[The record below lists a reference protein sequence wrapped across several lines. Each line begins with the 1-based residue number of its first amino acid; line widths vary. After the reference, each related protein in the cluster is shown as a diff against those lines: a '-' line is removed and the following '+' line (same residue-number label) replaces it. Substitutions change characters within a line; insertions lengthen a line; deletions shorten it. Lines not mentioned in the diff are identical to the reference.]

1 MGDVIMVL
9 KNQTNFVVNDFR
21 VHSQDQILY
30 FTVGILLL
38 IDLNVIKVVPSQV
51 KKTYIYLYVT

>member
-30 FTVGILLL
+30 FAVGILLL
-38 IDLNVIKVVPSQV
+38 IDLNVIKVVPR
-51 KKTYIYLYVT
+51 